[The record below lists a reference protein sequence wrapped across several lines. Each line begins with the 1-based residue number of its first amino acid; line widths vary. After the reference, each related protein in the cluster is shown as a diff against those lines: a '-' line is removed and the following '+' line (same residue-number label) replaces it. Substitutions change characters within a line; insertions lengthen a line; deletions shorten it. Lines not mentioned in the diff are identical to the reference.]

1 LGEVEMLNILGLQ
14 ISLPAELAFLKGA
27 FPAFLI
33 NMAAWLVIAWITNFV
48 ILRLLKL
55 ITRQIPGDLEDIIL
69 AILNRPILIL
79 IGLYGVNY
87 SLQQLP
93 LLPVANKWIN
103 VVSLS
108 IMVLVFAHISGRFIK
123 DVLVYYGEKWAA
135 RTESRADDILIPVL
149 NLFGPLLLSIITALI
164 ILPLWGIDIT
174 SVLLGAGVLGLVLGL
189 ALQETLGNI
198 FSGISLLMEG
208 PFRKGDLI
216 LLADGRTSEVLQ
228 LGIRSTM
235 LFSLDEQATIFV
247 PNKILATSVLINL
260 TKPTPEQRYNID
272 VTVDR
277 MINQAQVQ
285 DALFCIAN
293 GHPAVLSSDMA
304 TKLAHVKDQVKEI
317 RRQAE
322 LMPKT
327 EPARQKLLDEAS
339 KNEKSLSKLELDGKF
354 NQQVLLLKESLRN
367 LIRGINSREVHGL
380 SEAERQELYCDFIS
394 PVERNMEAAV
404 LAAKEWMEVEDPW
417 VNEADIWNQRKIWS
431 YRNDQL
437 IFHWDRLKKV
447 LYEVNDRREMRLDD
461 STKMMLTWLEKEYKN
476 PPGYW
481 KNPTVVIKTLNGS
494 TTLLQVSYYV
504 DNIRL
509 EHDGRPHRV
518 RNEISRLV
526 QEKLV
531 EMSTGLQVK

>member
-1 LGEVEMLNILGLQ
+1 
-14 ISLPAELAFLKGA
+14 
-27 FPAFLI
+27 
-33 NMAAWLVIAWITNFV
+33 
-48 ILRLLKL
+48 
-55 ITRQIPGDLEDIIL
+55 
-69 AILNRPILIL
+69 
-79 IGLYGVNY
+79 
-87 SLQQLP
+87 
-93 LLPVANKWIN
+93 
-103 VVSLS
+103 
-108 IMVLVFAHISGRFIK
+108 
-123 DVLVYYGEKWAA
+123 VYYGEKWAS

-149 NLFGPLLLSIITALI
+149 NLFGPLLLGIITALI

-216 LLADGRTSEVLQ
+216 LLADGRTSEVKQ

-277 MINQAQVQ
+277 MINQAQIQ
-285 DALFCIAN
+285 NALFCITN
-293 GHPAVLSSDMA
+293 GHPAVLTSDMP
-304 TKLAHVKDQVKEI
+304 TKLGHVQDQVQEI
-317 RRQAE
+317 RRKAA
-322 LMPKT
+322 LLPKGD
-327 EPARQKLLDEAS
+327 PARQKLLDEAE
-339 KNEKSLSKLELDGKF
+339 KNELSLAKLDLDGKF

-380 SEAERQELYCDFIS
+380 NEAERQELYCDFIS
-394 PVERNMEAAV
+394 PVERNMEASIS
-404 LAAKEWMEVEDPW
+404 AANAWMAEGDPW
-417 VNEADIWNQRKIWS
+417 VKEADVWNQRKVWGM
-431 YRNDQL
+431 RNEQL
-437 IFHWDRLKKV
+437 LIQWERLKKV

-461 STKMMLTWLEKEYKN
+461 STKMMLSWLEKEYKN

-481 KNPTVVIKTLNGS
+481 KNPTVAIKTLNGTS
-494 TTLLQVSYYV
+494 TQLQIGYYV

-518 RNEISRLV
+518 RNEISRMV

-531 EMSTGLQVK
+531 EITTAG